1 MQLFNDRRA
10 AHRIDEKGR
19 VKMNTVQIGGLVS
32 FTTIDFP
39 GKLAAVLFL
48 VGCPL
53 RCAYC
58 SNPHLIDV
66 APGEY
71 DADKVLDWL
80 KTRVGKLEAVVFSG
94 GEALMQGDA
103 TIDYMRRVRDL
114 GFAIGLHTNG
124 FYPERLAS
132 AADLIDWVGIDYKA
146 IETNYEKLTGI
157 SIAYERLL
165 KSLDVWAKTGKPAEV
180 RVTCDPRY
188 VSPNDLLH
196 IAHDVAAR
204 GFKNFAVQKYIPHFE
219 DDEHKTTSAM
229 RNAFFNDDKLR
240 DEINSLFETVTWR
253 E

>member
-1 MQLFNDRRA
+1 
-10 AHRIDEKGR
+10 
-19 VKMNTVQIGGLVS
+19 MNAVQIGGLVS
-32 FTTIDFP
+32 FTTIDYP

-58 SNPHLIDV
+58 SNPHLLDIG
-66 APGEY
+66 PGEY
-71 DADKVLDWL
+71 DPDKILEWL
-80 KTRVGKLEAVVFSG
+80 QTRIGKLEAVVFSG

-103 TIDYMRRVRDL
+103 TIEYMRRVRDM

-124 FYPERLAS
+124 FFPERLAA
-132 AADLIDWVGIDYKA
+132 AADLIDWIGIDYKA
-146 IETNYEKLTGI
+146 AQANYEKLTGI
-157 SIAYERLL
+157 NIAHERLI

-188 VSPNDLLH
+188 VSPDDLLA
-196 IAHDVAAR
+196 IARDVSAR
-204 GFKNFAVQKYIPHFE
+204 GFKNFAVQKYIPYFE
-219 DDEHKTTSAM
+219 DDEHKTTPAM